1 MNVFGYNTI
10 TTFWDDFSIAD
21 AYGIRAIKNTYERS
35 FNDWKDDYQYLTELV
50 MVLNWKLWYHYE
62 NGNEEYAKL
71 YNELWREADMYAM
84 DNLQGNELSYFI
96 ATTD

>member
-62 NGNEEYAKL
+62 NGNEGYARL
-71 YNELWREADMYAM
+71 YNELWKEVDMYAM
-84 DNLQGNELSYFI
+84 DNLHGDELSYFI
-96 ATTD
+96 ETTD

>member
-62 NGNEEYAKL
+62 NGNEEYATL
-71 YNELWREADMYAM
+71 YNKLWEEADLYAM
-84 DNLQGNELSYFI
+84 DKLHGDELIYFI
-96 ATTD
+96 TTTD

>member
-35 FNDWKDDYQYLTELV
+35 FNDWKADYQYLTELV

-62 NGNEEYAKL
+62 NGNEKYAKL
-71 YNELWREADMYAM
+71 YNELWKEADMYAM
-84 DNLQGNELSYFI
+84 DNLRGNELSYFI
-96 ATTD
+96 ETTD

>member
-1 MNVFGYNTI
+1 MNAFGYTTI

-71 YNELWREADMYAM
+71 YNELWKEADMYAM